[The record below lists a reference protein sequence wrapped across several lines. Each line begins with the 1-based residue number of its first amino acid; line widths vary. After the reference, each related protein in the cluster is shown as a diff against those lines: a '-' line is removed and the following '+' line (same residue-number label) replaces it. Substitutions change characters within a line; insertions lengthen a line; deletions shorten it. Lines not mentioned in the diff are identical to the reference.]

1 MEDFFDRFDKYM
13 KYKGLNDNQ
22 VTVMAGLSIGSLG
35 KQRKGSRGLSVDS
48 IAKLLRTFID
58 LNVEWLLTG
67 QGSMLRTGLPGG
79 PVEGC
84 LPGEAGVS
92 PPVCERCRDKDA
104 VIAAQ
109 KAQIDVQIDY
119 IELLKEQ
126 CPPGSGQKRKRECA

>member
-1 MEDFFDRFDKYM
+1 MQ
-13 KYKGLNDNQ
+13 NI
-22 VTVMAGLSIGSLG
+22 SPI
-35 KQRKGSRGLSVDS
+35 KQRILQYVDTLGISKREFYLKTGISRGTLESLTGITEETV
-48 IAKLLRTFID
+48 AKFIVFCPEISPD
-58 LNVEWLLTG
+58 WLLTG
-67 QGSMLRTGLPGG
+67 QGSMLRTGVPAG